1 MIDNLTIK
9 EAREIA
15 AMFGAAAQPAP
26 QVSAYTIG
34 QSYALRTVTH
44 IITGRLLR
52 ICHDGLVVTDAA
64 WIADTGR
71 FAEFAR
77 TGSSASEVEP
87 YPDGAEVIVNWQAM
101 IDAFCI
107 PHLPRVQK

>member
-1 MIDNLTIK
+1 MDNATKSLLKSLLCDDTPNMATG
-9 EAREIA
+9 E
-15 AMFGAAAQPAP
+15 
-26 QVSAYTIG
+26 SAYKVG
-34 QSYALRTVTH
+34 KNYQLRTVTH

-71 FAEFAR
+71 FAQAVA
-77 TGSSASEVEP
+77 SAEYGEVEP

-101 IDAFCI
+101 IDAVQI
-107 PHLPRVQK
+107 ASTPRSQK